1 MKNTNMKN
9 KVNEVRVNGG
19 SPFIKEDPNRIVSP
33 SELLSGITGVTTEK
47 VNVSNA
53 TTQKPKVEYAKAY
66 MAGKLYFDDLKN
78 NIKDYDP
85 SINPSFYNIII
96 DNHPTVD
103 NERFFTVTIITKN
116 EPTQIGKFNV
126 ENAVGGWDVIINDL
140 AKTIA
145 TVIKT
150 FQSNEIDLNQ
160 IPVNKKNENNNQ
172 SQSKEKVVIKD
183 QEVITKNSNG
193 EKLQYPI
200 LVEQVKQEEC
210 PELEK
215 AKKTISESEI
225 IDVVLEPEETNTNL
239 VPVTSKY
246 KEKGN
251 KKKLEFFTD
260 DECKRII
267 NEKINN
273 IKNRKNSITKPIL
286 IAYYESILELIPYC
300 KERIKR
306 IIEGGQDISL
316 LNDKIITE
324 DNIQLFVKNN

>member
-9 KVNEVRVNGG
+9 KVNEVRINGG

-160 IPVNKKNENNNQ
+160 IPV
-172 SQSKEKVVIKD
+172 
-183 QEVITKNSNG
+183 
-193 EKLQYPI
+193 
-200 LVEQVKQEEC
+200 
-210 PELEK
+210 
-215 AKKTISESEI
+215 IS
-225 IDVVLEPEETNTNL
+225 
-239 VPVTSKY
+239 
-246 KEKGN
+246 
-251 KKKLEFFTD
+251 
-260 DECKRII
+260 
-267 NEKINN
+267 
-273 IKNRKNSITKPIL
+273 
-286 IAYYESILELIPYC
+286 
-300 KERIKR
+300 
-306 IIEGGQDISL
+306 
-316 LNDKIITE
+316 
-324 DNIQLFVKNN
+324 